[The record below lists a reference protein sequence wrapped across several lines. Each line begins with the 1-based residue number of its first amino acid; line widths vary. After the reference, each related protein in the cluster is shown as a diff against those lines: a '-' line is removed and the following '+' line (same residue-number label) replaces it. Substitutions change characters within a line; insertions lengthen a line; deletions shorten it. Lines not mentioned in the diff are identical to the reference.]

1 MSKAKGYS
9 IWLMPEGKHYRLLNN
24 TIYEFSKK
32 YSTPSFLPHV
42 TLLGDVEGNESDISN
57 KTTLLAQNLKE
68 FYVTLQSGNYGDT
81 YFKSLFLT
89 ALKEQDILKANQQAR
104 TRFGREKDSTF
115 IARFLPP
122 EEIFVE
128 SPLIP
133 VIIQSPTRT

>member
-68 FYVTLQSGNYGDT
+68 FYVTFAIRQLRRY
-81 YFKSLFLT
+81 
-89 ALKEQDILKANQQAR
+89 
-104 TRFGREKDSTF
+104 
-115 IARFLPP
+115 
-122 EEIFVE
+122 IF
-128 SPLIP
+128 
-133 VIIQSPTRT
+133 